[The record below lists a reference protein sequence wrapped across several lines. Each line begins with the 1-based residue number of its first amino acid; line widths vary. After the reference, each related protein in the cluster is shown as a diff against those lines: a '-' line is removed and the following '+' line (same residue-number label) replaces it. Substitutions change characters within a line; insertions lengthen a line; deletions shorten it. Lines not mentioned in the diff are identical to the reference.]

1 MTKFENTPIS
11 NDTARYLQELIEI
24 NIPTF
29 TELYS
34 HYTSNPGAWLE
45 AAPNSTITSILGVAG
60 VPYSVMQALYPM
72 LPSGA
77 ALKGEGDRGM
87 IVSMVS
93 QLQDLKLILR
103 ESDPGAKQ
111 RKLLAITE
119 FLQFLE
125 GDIIKSEREM
135 FSEAI
140 PKPDVQQ
147 IVREINEDREQMLQ
161 TIFKTIEPSQV

>member
-34 HYTSNPGAWLE
+34 HYTSNPGAWLD

-77 ALKGEGDRGM
+77 ALKGEEDRGM

-93 QLQDLKLILR
+93 QLQDIKLILR

-119 FLQFLE
+119 FLHFLE
-125 GDIIKSEREM
+125 GDIIKSEM
-135 FSEAI
+135 GMVSAAI
-140 PKPDVQQ
+140 PKPEVQQ
-147 IVREINEDREQMLQ
+147 LVREITEDRERLLR
-161 TIFKTIEPSQV
+161 TLFKTL